1 MAAMDEV
8 LSTLV
13 DVAGANG
20 AMVVGRD
27 GLMLSHTG
35 VMGEDMDSIAALA
48 SNSLRAP
55 EDLSEQLSSGALTQ
69 ALLQYER
76 GILAIEPLSEEY
88 VLVMAMGENANIGM
102 VRYALKKHKTSL
114 VNALS

>member
-1 MAAMDEV
+1 MATMDEV

-27 GLMLSHTG
+27 GLMLSQTG
-35 VMGEDMDSIAALA
+35 VIGEDVDSIAALA
-48 SNSLRAP
+48 SNALRSP
-55 EDLSEQLSSGALTQ
+55 ENLSEQLSSGALMQ
-69 ALLQYER
+69 VLLQYER
-76 GILAIEPLSEEY
+76 GIVAVEPLSEEY

-102 VRYALKKHKTSL
+102 VRYALKKHKAKL
-114 VNALS
+114 VDAL